1 MVHHHFTL
9 RRRVKRRVT
18 LLRRCIKRVMDRLL
32 MSCLGKP
39 VRYRMLPVSA
49 VVSPNQT
56 PSSTFAPSSSPS
68 SKSRELL
75 CRPHHQNKSASRRQ
89 NPESKD
95 DLVALKISLL
105 GDSQIGKTSFLV
117 TNLPNFFFVHGT
129 NTYVIRTHIQN
140 MCRYTISY
148 HVTFSFFF

>member
-39 VRYRMLPVSA
+39 VRYRVLPVSA
-49 VVSPNQT
+49 VMSPNQT
-56 PSSTFAPSSSPS
+56 PSSTFAPSSSS
-68 SKSRELL
+68 SPKSREIL
-75 CRPHHQNKSASRRQ
+75 CRPHHQNKSTSRRQ

-117 TNLPNFFFVHGT
+117 INNLPNLVFVHGT
-129 NTYVIRTHIQN
+129 NSYIIRTKYVFVCLVIQFRT
-140 MCRYTISY
+140 M
-148 HVTFSFFF
+148 

>member
-18 LLRRCIKRVMDRLL
+18 LLRRCIKRVVDRLL

-39 VRYRMLPVSA
+39 VRYRVLPVSA
-49 VVSPNQT
+49 VMTPNQT
-56 PSSTFAPSSSPS
+56 PSSTFAPSSSS
-68 SKSRELL
+68 SPKSRELL
-75 CRPHHQNKSASRRQ
+75 CRPQHQNKSTSRRQ

-117 TNLPNFFFVHGT
+117 INLPNLVYVHGT
-129 NTYVIRTHIQN
+129 NSYIIQTHIQKYVL
-140 MCRYTISY
+140 MCLDIQFRTM
-148 HVTFSFFF
+148 

>member
-18 LLRRCIKRVMDRLL
+18 LLRRCIKRVVDRLL

-39 VRYRMLPVSA
+39 VRYRVLPVSA
-49 VVSPNQT
+49 VMTPNQT
-56 PSSTFAPSSSPS
+56 PSSTFAPSSSS
-68 SKSRELL
+68 SPKSRELL
-75 CRPHHQNKSASRRQ
+75 CRPHHQNKSTSRRQ

-117 TNLPNFFFVHGT
+117 INLPNLVYVHGT
-129 NTYVIRTHIQN
+129 NSYIIQTHIQKYVL
-140 MCRYTISY
+140 MCLDIQFRTM
-148 HVTFSFFF
+148 